1 MEEKFLLHLLYIAL
15 IDIRAR
21 SYEQNDRKIFWLCD
35 LLHEVPLQLASEEG
49 TRKAYNSLSEKVKA
63 LGIEHWLETRK
74 EEFYDQYP
82 EYKK

>member
-21 SYEQNDRKIFWLCD
+21 SYEKNDRSTFWLCD
-35 LLHEVPLQLASEEG
+35 LLHKVPLQLASEEG
-49 TRKAYNSLSEKVKA
+49 TRKAYNSLCEHIKA

-74 EEFYDQYP
+74 EEFYDRYP
-82 EYKK
+82 EYKE